1 MLSLGAMVKCS
12 RSWPKG
18 RKHGRR
24 TQGSCFFHESAD
36 LFLPNNP
43 LEGDWSNKTQTP
55 VCMRQSGEVT
65 LPIPTGSLTELGDVV
80 DSLSAQKRKTDFWS
94 EVTAEVVGVSFM

>member
-1 MLSLGAMVKCS
+1 
-12 RSWPKG
+12 
-18 RKHGRR
+18 
-24 TQGSCFFHESAD
+24 
-36 LFLPNNP
+36 
-43 LEGDWSNKTQTP
+43 
-55 VCMRQSGEVT
+55 MRQSGEVT